1 MILKKGMNRTFSF
14 FIVIFC
20 CLSLITPVYANSD
33 TDSEY
38 TQQST
43 FWHWYAGAGKSLNE
57 FIGYTFGYVCAVS
70 EDGYHHA
77 SSTLGV
83 HKNLLQGETP
93 YYDCICSYCGKD
105 FTAYASDLEQSYEKQ
120 VEEMKKGKKP
130 TQVTSTGRLIWQPTF
145 DDIDLDSSR
154 LLYVFS
160 TTPSYKE
167 VLCSDLPFS
176 TVVDESSNRSIK
188 LSENTSSNGY
198 DFYWSNISGHR
209 CGLRASFF
217 VPLSGSY
224 RYFGSVRIS
233 YRGLSLSGEVVSGS
247 SNYGVNSFRHYS
259 SGDFIKFDSGFDGPY
274 VSFSFLLISAFFP
287 VFEIVPD
294 TAIDVTS
301 TGNTYNVNT
310 RPTSITGNY
319 GIIGD
324 NGQITQVTDNSSIVN
339 ETTNQFFNPATG
351 ESATISDWSYN
362 YEDRSYTVTTETG
375 DTVTVTYGDEN
386 ITIVQGGDTYN
397 IYYMVPGGSGTP
409 GPDSCAHNWQETDKT
424 EPTCVTAGKTV
435 STCSLCGK
443 TKTDPL
449 PATGHTWVVER
460 TVQTSYDDEGNLLQ
474 QGYTIY
480 QCSVCGEQYKDT
492 QSTGPPGGTEEDK
505 SLWEQLGD
513 LIGSGIGGILEL
525 AGAILGKILD
535 GLLALVEMIKDK
547 LIAVVELLLS
557 FFDVIPSLFGGFL
570 DFLSALFPYLPEEI
584 MLLLTFGI
592 AAVVFIGILKAVRR

>member
-1 MILKKGMNRTFSF
+1 MGLWVF
-14 FIVIFC
+14 
-20 CLSLITPVYANSD
+20 YA
-33 TDSEY
+33 
-38 TQQST
+38 Q
-43 FWHWYAGAGKSLNE
+43 
-57 FIGYTFGYVCAVS
+57 S

-77 SSTLGV
+77 TSYASSRDDG
-83 HKNLLQGETP
+83 
-93 YYDCICSYCGKD
+93 YYRCICTYCGKE

-120 VEEMKKGKKP
+120 VANIQSAFGTTEFGVSGFILPLPVIDFEEEGK
-130 TQVTSTGRLIWQPTF
+130 VNVIYFSAGYSFSVSFTGSRAGSGNNLYLLT
-145 DDIDLDSSR
+145 DSS
-154 LLYVFS
+154 LIGPV
-160 TTPSYKE
+160 
-167 VLCSDLPFS
+167 
-176 TVVDESSNRSIK
+176 
-188 LSENTSSNGY
+188 
-198 DFYWSNISGHR
+198 
-209 CGLRASFF
+209 
-217 VPLSGSY
+217 SGSY
-224 RYFGSVRIS
+224 TLGFEY
-233 YRGLSLSGEVVSGS
+233 SGS
-247 SNYGVNSFRHYS
+247 NARLYNEDIVFALDYLAGEHFVFRYDRPCLDVALSKDNSTS
-259 SGDFIKFDSGFDGPY
+259 SKVVMQGRFYFLVKP
-274 VSFSFLLISAFFP
+274 FSYDINDYMGGMGG
-287 VFEIVPD
+287 I
-294 TAIDVTS
+294 T
-301 TGNTYNVNT
+301 T

-351 ESATISDWSYN
+351 ESATISDWTYN
-362 YEDRSYTVTTETG
+362 YEDRSYTVTTESG

-409 GPDSCAHNWQETDKT
+409 GPDTCTHNWQETDKT

-513 LIGSGIGGILEL
+513 LISSGIGGILEL

-535 GLLALVEMIKDK
+535 ALTSLVEMITDK
-547 LIAVVELLLS
+547 LKGIVEGILAI
-557 FFDVIPSLFGGFL
+557 FDELPALFGGFL
-570 DFLSALFPYLPEEI
+570 DFLGALFPYLPEEI
-584 MLLLTFGI
+584 MTLLTFGVI
-592 AAVVFIGILKAVRR
+592 AIVFIGILKAVRR

>member
-1 MILKKGMNRTFSF
+1 MQNVAGIMCESVCSTSPDQLHQATSVTDEFEKDPLGGKGS
-14 FIVIFC
+14 
-20 CLSLITPVYANSD
+20 
-33 TDSEY
+33 Y
-38 TQQST
+38 TWAT
-43 FWHWYAGAGKSLNE
+43 C
-57 FIGYTFGYVCAVS
+57 T
-70 EDGYHHA
+70 
-77 SSTLGV
+77 
-83 HKNLLQGETP
+83 
-93 YYDCICSYCGKD
+93 YCHERFKV
-105 FTAYASDLEQSYEKQ
+105 YASDLQQSYENQ

-130 TQVTSTGRLIWQPTF
+130 TQITLSGSFIIHAYDIWDGTG
-145 DDIDLDSSR
+145 
-154 LLYVFS
+154 
-160 TTPSYKE
+160 E
-167 VLCSDLPFS
+167 VAK
-176 TVVDESSNRSIK
+176 R
-188 LSENTSSNGY
+188 NTSSSPSWKQFTTLPIGPESDNWGMILGLYGFHSSSKSIFGLFDKTY
-198 DFYWSNISGHR
+198 DGFGTDRRWAGFAPNLVAPVSGTYRCLECLRYTSKLEGKDGNISYKTENWNLGTFRHR
-209 CGLRASFF
+209 SA
-217 VPLSGSY
+217 
-224 RYFGSVRIS
+224 
-233 YRGLSLSGEVVSGS
+233 GEVFKYSD
-247 SNYGVNSFRHYS
+247 SFMPYHEGMRAFQTLTI
-259 SGDFIKFDSGFDGPY
+259 DF
-274 VSFSFLLISAFFP
+274 FFP
-287 VFEIVPD
+287 YYEVIPD
-294 TAIDVTS
+294 TAISND
-301 TGNTYNVNT
+301 TYAPAT

-351 ESATISDWSYN
+351 ESATIADWSYN

-409 GPDSCAHNWQETDKT
+409 GPDTCAHNWQETDKT

-449 PATGHTWVVER
+449 PAAGHTWVVER

-535 GLLALVEMIKDK
+535 ALTSLVEMITDK
-547 LIAVVELLLS
+547 LKGIVEGILAI
-557 FFDVIPSLFGGFL
+557 FDELPALFGGFL
-570 DFLSALFPYLPEEI
+570 DFLGALFPYLPEEI
-584 MLLLTFGI
+584 MTLLTFGI
-592 AAVVFIGILKAVRR
+592 IAIVFIGILKAVRR

>member
-1 MILKKGMNRTFSF
+1 MKTAFRRFWAFILLLAFYSPASSVFATDKNNEYISKDTFYNWISGDNQ
-14 FIVIFC
+14 IVRNVVGY
-20 CLSLITPVYANSD
+20 LT
-33 TDSEY
+33 
-38 TQQST
+38 
-43 FWHWYAGAGKSLNE
+43 GK
-57 FIGYTFGYVCAVS
+57 VCTVS

-77 SSTLGV
+77 TSYASSRDDG
-83 HKNLLQGETP
+83 
-93 YYDCICSYCGKD
+93 YYRCICTYCGKE
-105 FTAYASDLEQSYEKQ
+105 FTAYASDLQQSYE
-120 VEEMKKGKKP
+120 
-130 TQVTSTGRLIWQPTF
+130 TQVDEIQNQYGAVEFGANGYVMPVPI
-145 DDIDLDSSR
+145 SSFIAR
-154 LLYVFS
+154 PLARI
-160 TTPSYKE
+160 
-167 VLCSDLPFS
+167 
-176 TVVDESSNRSIK
+176 DESSPGYPFYVSFY
-188 LSENTSSNGY
+188 SSSRDSKGY
-198 DFYWSNISGHR
+198 
-209 CGLRASFF
+209 FF
-217 VPLSGSY
+217 LDTGRTFVAP
-224 RYFGSVRIS
+224 
-233 YRGLSLSGEVVSGS
+233 VSGKYS
-247 SNYGVNSFRHYS
+247 LYYDLTFVNVSLANGPEKGVSSFRRDYLKGDNIILRYTT
-259 SGDFIKFDSGFDGPY
+259 SGDFSGSVVDFAQISDAPGFGSIAGRIY
-274 VSFSFLLISAFFP
+274 FLVEPANYS
-287 VFEIVPD
+287 
-294 TAIDVTS
+294 
-301 TGNTYNVNT
+301 VNNYLADIGGINS

-351 ESATISDWSYN
+351 ESATISDWTYN

-449 PATGHTWVVER
+449 PATGHIWVVER

-480 QCSVCGEQYKDT
+480 QCSVCGEQYKD
-492 QSTGPPGGTEEDK
+492 QQGTGPPGEEEEK

-535 GLLALVEMIKDK
+535 ALTSLVEMITDK
-547 LIAVVELLLS
+547 LKGIVEGILAI
-557 FFDVIPSLFGGFL
+557 FDELPALFGGFL
-570 DFLSALFPYLPEEI
+570 DFLGALFPYLPEEI
-584 MLLLTFGI
+584 MTLLTFGVI
-592 AAVVFIGILKAVRR
+592 AIVFIGILKAVRR